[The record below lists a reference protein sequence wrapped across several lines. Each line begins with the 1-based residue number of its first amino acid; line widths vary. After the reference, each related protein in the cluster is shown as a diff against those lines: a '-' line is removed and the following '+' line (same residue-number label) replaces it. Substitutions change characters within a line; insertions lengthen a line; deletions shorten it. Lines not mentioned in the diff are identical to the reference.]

1 MTAVG
6 ESKSCVINHTSL
18 LVVGGINPV
27 VSEERLN
34 ERVLYS

>member
-1 MTAVG
+1 MPVMG
-6 ESKSCVINHTSL
+6 ESKPLVINHTSL
-18 LVVGGINPV
+18 LVVGGINPA